1 MGDFQAAYVG
11 PTGDTTFSSKG
22 TGPMTW
28 IIIAIVLLICCC
40 SSSICSSISSGLG
53 YKWMY
58 PTKQ

>member
-1 MGDFQAAYVG
+1 MGYQAE
-11 PTGDTTFSSKG
+11 F
-22 TGPMTW
+22 TGPSGAISGEAKGSAMTW

-58 PTKQ
+58 PAKQ